1 MDRRIILAWSA
12 AVAVLAAFTWY
23 SAGSVTHG
31 FVAYYAAARLLVTG
45 QLGPMA
51 YNDLWFGDYVKVITA
66 SNVAE
71 IFTPNP
77 PTMALM
83 ATPIAMLSPHTA
95 RALWLGTSLA
105 SVALATLALLRFRT
119 SLGQPV
125 SPALVL
131 VMLLAPAV
139 FANLRVGQAYLI
151 IAALLAAAAL
161 LLIRQRDGLAGIFL
175 GLLFGL
181 KLSGV
186 GLLALLLARRRFRA
200 VVAATAV
207 AGTLAIAITPWIDP
221 LMWRDYPSR
230 VREFVAR
237 PSGSVTAYQSTAAL
251 FRHLCIA
258 DPKWNPSPAA
268 DCAAVAF
275 AVPSLLIAA
284 AFVISGAAAIRS
296 RGRDAYLIA
305 AGVCL
310 SELSQPAAP
319 EPHFA
324 LLAIPLALVPMETWL
339 FAVVAVLLLVPLE
352 YNAEQFT
359 AGWTASLA
367 YPRLYA
373 TWLLWGLSIRGLWRI
388 KAGTSGSPGIA
399 RTPCPTGPP
408 SSPVR

>member
-1 MDRRIILAWSA
+1 VHRRIILAWSA
-12 AVAVLAAFTWY
+12 AVVVLAAFTWY

-51 YNDLWFGDYVKVITA
+51 YNDPWFGAFVKTITA

-83 ATPIAMLSPHTA
+83 AAPIAMLSPYPA
-95 RALWLGTSLA
+95 RALWLGASLA

-119 SLGQPV
+119 RLGQPV

-151 IAALLAAAAL
+151 IVALLTAAAL
-161 LLIRQRDGLAGIFL
+161 LLIRQRDGLAGVFL

-186 GLLALLLARRRFRA
+186 GLLVLLVARRRFRA
-200 VVAATAV
+200 VVAAAAV
-207 AGTLAIAITPWIDP
+207 AGMLAIVITPLIDP
-221 LMWRDYPSR
+221 LMWRDYPPR

-251 FRHLCIA
+251 FRHLCVA

-268 DCAAVAF
+268 DCAAAAF
-275 AVPSLLIAA
+275 AVPTLLIAA
-284 AFVISGAAAIRS
+284 AFLVSGAAVIRS
-296 RGRDAYLIA
+296 QGRDAYVIA
-305 AGVCL
+305 AGICL

-339 FAVVAVLLLVPLE
+339 FVVVAALILVPLE
-352 YNAEQFT
+352 YTAEQFT
-359 AGWTASLA
+359 AGWTALLA

-373 TWLLWGLSIRGLWRI
+373 TWLLWALSIRGLWGIR
-388 KAGTSGSPGIA
+388 AGISGSPRIA
-399 RTPCPTGPP
+399 QTPCPTGPR
-408 SSPVR
+408 SSPVP